1 MNSERWGS
9 RAAAC
14 APYGFGFAESSLRCA
29 SVHSRSAA
37 SHHSTT
43 LHMSIEA
50 FGDATAS
57 HKSAEGRS
65 KHYEWCQLIVVE
77 KREAVKREC
86 ARAEGVGSGERKAR
100 TAKQPQGPAREP

>member
-1 MNSERWGS
+1 MPLSNRNSERWGS
-9 RAAAC
+9 R
-14 APYGFGFAESSLRCA
+14 Y
-29 SVHSRSAA
+29 RSAA

-86 ARAEGVGSGERKAR
+86 ACRGAIRLPDEQSEEPCEAR
-100 TAKQPQGPAREP
+100 SQEVAREP